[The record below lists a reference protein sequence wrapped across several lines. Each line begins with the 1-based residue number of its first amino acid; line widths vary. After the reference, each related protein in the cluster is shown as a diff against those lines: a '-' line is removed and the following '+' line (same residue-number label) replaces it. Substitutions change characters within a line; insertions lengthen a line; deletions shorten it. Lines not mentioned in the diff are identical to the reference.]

1 MKKFLLLISVFF
13 FSYSG
18 IIFGSEETNVVQ
30 SAEPTTFAPIS
41 YDKGLNVATSDG
53 GTRIRFNS
61 LLKFRYLY
69 LFDDGTEDT
78 STFQIPVARMSF
90 SGNAFK
96 PEYKYGVELEFAGGD
111 TRLLDF
117 FTEYDYRSYAKF
129 RVGQFKVPYSRQQL
143 VSEGN
148 LLFTERSVANDE
160 FNLGRDIG
168 LMFYGYCWNDMIEY
182 QFSAFNGNGLN
193 QTEDNNKWPLG
204 VARISYMP
212 FGYVH
217 YDERLVEDEKF
228 KLAWGASGGYS
239 EIMELFNGDTTL
251 DPVKTIF
258 ASSDVV
264 LKTKRLMLQGEFYY
278 RKKDPN
284 VTINQALANENDI
297 GYYAQFGY
305 FILPKQMIE
314 VGARYSQVFFDDA
327 NASTID
333 QLGEISPIINYYF
346 YKEHV
351 KVQLEYA
358 YLLTKRSTQA
368 HLNDHQITA
377 QLQFKF

>member
-117 FTEYDYRSYAKF
+117 F
-129 RVGQFKVPYSRQQL
+129 
-143 VSEGN
+143 
-148 LLFTERSVANDE
+148 
-160 FNLGRDIG
+160 
-168 LMFYGYCWNDMIEY
+168 
-182 QFSAFNGNGLN
+182 
-193 QTEDNNKWPLG
+193 
-204 VARISYMP
+204 
-212 FGYVH
+212 
-217 YDERLVEDEKF
+217 
-228 KLAWGASGGYS
+228 
-239 EIMELFNGDTTL
+239 
-251 DPVKTIF
+251 
-258 ASSDVV
+258 
-264 LKTKRLMLQGEFYY
+264 
-278 RKKDPN
+278 
-284 VTINQALANENDI
+284 
-297 GYYAQFGY
+297 
-305 FILPKQMIE
+305 
-314 VGARYSQVFFDDA
+314 
-327 NASTID
+327 
-333 QLGEISPIINYYF
+333 
-346 YKEHV
+346 
-351 KVQLEYA
+351 
-358 YLLTKRSTQA
+358 
-368 HLNDHQITA
+368 
-377 QLQFKF
+377 